1 MAGFLDKGALVYRKI
16 ISILLAIAF
25 LFTNTIYAAPSH
37 TKAKLSCLRVPL
49 AFDKSSKPLSDRITT
64 SVPETNSTLASNEG
78 LIPRKLVANIVS
90 GKKTASEILN
100 EINDGDITNEELRN
114 AKSDLY
120 GIIGLADARNF
131 NELQASLISFSKR
144 FNYLSGLGGSQREI
158 YNKMMIA
165 KSILARDA
173 ANAYLDNENADAFNA
188 LVRKAKDIRAEFIRD
203 KIRAGAIKESENSK
217 IKEADKYID
226 EWLSEK
232 NMPRY
237 IKQGIVRGML
247 EGRSDDLIFA
257 FGNGWRQFG
266 TAGIRNQ
273 AVNSSFAAV
282 LLLELEEFAQDS
294 HAPVLGGPNL
304 MNAITLLQQTATV
317 KHIISSLRSYI
328 EANPDANEVSLKDL
342 MQYSQLF
349 KRTQAAGQISI
360 ENIPDVA
367 IALPEEFKR
376 NLRNNSVTFSYDSRL
391 NGKYLAQVLAADLLD
406 AGIKVDLFE
415 NVSGMPSL
423 TRASKIYGSIFGFLI
438 SASHSEPNYN
448 GFKFVVGHLMSQ
460 VDSNFQKMIMAF
472 RDMIEYDDIA
482 LSMAL
487 SDPTD
492 SLKRNNKNLTWL
504 GKKEPLIDHENYG
517 AARKDFYTAN
527 YEHLKKRSP
536 LAILEERYPELAA
549 KFRQARLEFEMLYTA
564 FSGAG
569 ADNAESIKE
578 FLNDMGYASINTVK
592 SQTDE
597 IDGKFPAF
605 INGWKTGMP
614 DPGDVKACAVNI
626 ADYILQVAGEDLSR
640 LDAAINSINGMA
652 IAPGATD
659 PDSDR
664 MGAAL
669 KLDENTYKGATGNM
683 RNLIISEAEKAMTE
697 RGYSEVKIA
706 QVKASLESK
715 LNDKLHLTAN
725 DTWSFLTHFKF
736 KILEDQKM
744 LEKDRLYV
752 IIKSHVT
759 TSGLEGV
766 TEYWRNK
773 GYNVHVVDTWVGF
786 TLLAERADLLFNF
799 AKIAWEAISERKDGT
814 GSKAKLKELMPQLEK
829 AYSPIAGQIKA
840 IDNAMRA
847 ASLALNEDAP
857 SEQLQDALRRLYMA
871 ANIDIVCGVEES
883 NGYGEFGRIQLVEGK
898 PAELVNEHIK
908 EKDGALALYEFMEI
922 MVYLKVMNKSFHS
935 AYLEMMRDAEN
946 ITATT
951 NSYYRYVGAEGDG
964 QKVGT
969 IQAIEKELAFYAMR
983 AIDHKEA
990 ISFFEGRYKFD
1001 REKEPVEIFW
1011 DDKYDNSYRRF
1022 PEEGVRFN
1030 LVTEYKGVAYK
1041 LTVTYRPSG
1050 TGMENRDY
1058 NWAIGVISQEATL
1071 DQVEAIRRDVEIVRE
1086 QLVKDFFGEEGV
1098 TKGYLDKDKF
1108 NGILL
1113 AMNEG
1118 GFNRF
1123 REVFAKALGLDSVPD
1138 GSKINLTFT
1147 EWEEKLLQGTV
1158 SFAFTSRRLKGKIT
1172 PQAREAYAEQLK
1184 TASEANFKLWQEYLS
1199 SDEAKSYPN
1208 KVTVVV
1214 KGKPIAE
1221 IPGAMA
1227 ISWGV
1232 SVADY
1237 LTTLIEN
1244 EFGLE
1249 RSMDIACDI
1258 PDLTK
1263 LTKQF
1268 IEARLSAK
1276 GDVVTGSTQKLAL
1289 NQDIDTIGG
1298 ENKLRPQDM
1307 KDKLASNED
1316 VKVKEQ
1322 LQLILARLKK
1332 ENAISQLDDVVYGK
1346 SFEEAEALNPQWA
1359 KTGFETYKKGK
1370 EVSRLGWTLENLRW
1384 ILKNPGKVQ
1393 QVLRDAEEIRAKYKY
1408 VIFCGMGGSGLSV
1421 QTVKTTFGEPKN
1433 LTIYSLRTTDP
1444 AVIKDILEDIAG
1456 KEGSLEAALRYT
1468 YAILI
1473 SKSGTTLET
1482 VSHKEYFEG
1491 KGDAKGLFERLGIA
1505 VKGHMMVVTDKG
1517 SPMDTGRHEQREIQ
1531 LNGKGDIGGR
1541 FTSPTTNVFLLPLA
1555 LVAPEKVKAVLE
1567 KAIAVNETSNINN
1580 DTFIKLGAYLY
1591 HMASKLGKDKVTF
1604 MVPQELQDL
1613 PMWSEQ
1619 LFEESLGKDG
1629 KGVTIFYGED
1639 ISEVS
1644 LKDVRKNDR
1653 VFLRIN
1659 IGGKKTND
1667 KLWSRLEK
1675 NGYPV
1680 FEINVDDIDSIGG
1693 IMLGLQRVV
1702 ATIGYLWDIC
1712 FVDQPAVEGY
1722 KYATRKVMNKLQ
1734 PGERVEVPRDW
1745 KSASF
1750 GKLKLYYDRLMQVGA
1765 ITEKELETEV
1775 QRLGAAMDNAPAVYA
1790 AIINILKARPGFE
1803 AKELTS
1809 YGRMT
1814 EGMRGVLQ
1822 SARTDIFTNGLQMP
1836 SKFGEGPDK
1845 NHSYQQ
1851 NIEGGKDMWLSTY
1864 FMPLEIEQPEALSYD
1879 DNLIRAQTL
1888 GTVNSIVNGR
1898 RKVMLI
1904 TFDST
1909 TKDAEGDVKLF
1920 FDKVD
1925 SYLNTAAKPQSLDQ
1939 KAIRAIDSGV

>member
-1 MAGFLDKGALVYRKI
+1 MYRKI
-16 ISILLAIAF
+16 ISVLLAIAF

-49 AFDKSSKPLSDRITT
+49 VSDKGSKSLSDRITT
-64 SVPETNSTLASNEG
+64 AVLEINPVTSNAELQNMLSLYSYFEADYIKAIKFLFDMGQGHLFAQWDKPGTNDDLKKSFLGQIIEADNSYPGGLTQYRENAKYAIADAVFGVNPFKGLTPEVPEIVNIDTLNGMDEEYHKLEAYGLGISDKFSIAVVAGGRGDRLKYNGIKLGIPLDLATERRYIEHFLEAREAIEDVVNTEIPFAIMTSDDNHDSTKDLLQDLGYQVVSDNDGKAIMQKGKSKVTMVMQGLVPAVNNTNADFVLDPGNKYKLLTKPHGHGDVHMLLKRYGLVDEWVGLGKEYTLFIQDTNGQVFNSVLTGLAVTHQNKLDINFITVPREAGEAAGSITKLKGPDGTSMVYNVEYNQIAPLLKETTGKGDVADPETRKSPYPGNTNVYFVRNTVYQETLDRTKGIMPEFVNPKFTDDTKTVFEPVRLETMMQDLAKVVTPNAKVSATNYLDKREVFSPVKNDSVGAEKQLEKGNYPDHIATGAADYYKRNRKLLAQAGMKVNIEGKEQKAHGSIPYSDGARVSFYRNFSTTANDVISKIKGGSIADSSTLIIDGKEVYLEDVVINGALIIKVKPGVKLEIKDLEVQNNGWELVHLTPQEIQDPETPEYLKMRGYKLVKKDQKIIDIEEPGEYEIGSSGVLRQVNNTLASNEEV
-78 LIPRKLVANIVS
+78 IPRKLVANIVS

-100 EINDGDITNEELRN
+100 EINDDNISNEELRN

-144 FNYLSGLGGSQREI
+144 FNYLASLDGSQQEI

-165 KSILARDA
+165 RSILARDA
-173 ANAYLDNENADAFNA
+173 VNAYLDDENADALDT
-188 LVRKAKDIRAEFIRD
+188 LVRKAKDIMAEFIED
-203 KIRAGAIKESENSK
+203 KIKTGAIKESEKSK
-217 IKEADKYID
+217 IKEANKYID

-273 AVNSSFAAV
+273 AVNSSFAPV

-294 HAPVLGGPNL
+294 HAQILGGPNL

-328 EANPDANEVSLKDL
+328 EANPNANEVSLKDL

-360 ENIPDVA
+360 ENIPDVV

-376 NLRNNSVTFSYDSRL
+376 NLRNNNVTFSYDSRL
-391 NGKYLAQVLAADLLD
+391 NGKYLAQMLAADLLD
-406 AGIKVDLFE
+406 AGIKVNLFE

-423 TRASKIYGSIFGFLI
+423 TRASKVYGSIFGFLI

-472 RDMIEYDDIA
+472 RDMIEYDDIV

-487 SDPTD
+487 SDPAD
-492 SLKRNNKNLTWL
+492 SLKRSNKNLTWL
-504 GKKEPLIDHENYG
+504 GKKEPLRGHESYG

-536 LAILEERYPELAA
+536 LAILEERYPGLANE
-549 KFRQARLEFEMLYTA
+549 FRQARLEFKALYTA

-569 ADNAESIKE
+569 ADNAESIRE
-578 FLNDMGYASINTVK
+578 FLNDMGYVSINTVK
-592 SQTDE
+592 SQTDK
-597 IDGKFPAF
+597 IDGRFPAF

-614 DPGDVKACAVNI
+614 DPGDVRACAVNV

-640 LDAAINSINGMA
+640 LDEAIDSINGMD

-683 RNLIISEAEKAMTE
+683 RDLIISEVEKTMTE
-697 RGYSEVKIA
+697 RGYLQPKIT
-706 QVKASLESK
+706 QVKTDLGSK

-725 DTWSFLTHFKF
+725 DAWSFLTHFKF
-736 KILEDQKM
+736 KILEDQEM
-744 LEKDRLYV
+744 LEKDKLYV

-766 TEYWRNK
+766 AEYWRNK

-786 TLLAERADLLFNF
+786 TLLAERADLLFDF
-799 AKIAWEAISERKDGT
+799 AKVAWEAISRRKDSMGN
-814 GSKAKLKELMPQLEK
+814 SAKLKELMPQLEK
-829 AYSPIAGQIKA
+829 AYGPIAGQINV
-840 IDNAMRA
+840 IDNAMHA
-847 ASLALNEDAP
+847 ARLALNEGAS
-857 SEQLQDALRRLYMA
+857 SEQLQDALRKLYVA

-883 NGYGEFGRIQLVEGK
+883 NGYGEFGRIQLADGK

-935 AYLEMMRDAEN
+935 AYLEMMRDAGN

-951 NSYYRYVGAEGDG
+951 NSYHRYVGAEGEG

-969 IQAIEKELAFYAMR
+969 IQAIEKELAFYTMWAL
-983 AIDHKEA
+983 DHKEA
-990 ISFFEGRYKFD
+990 ISFFGGRYKFD

-1058 NWAIGVISQEATL
+1058 NWAIGVIPHEATL

-1123 REVFAKALGLDSVPD
+1123 REVFAKALGLDSVLD
-1138 GSKINLTFT
+1138 GSKVNLTFT
-1147 EWEEKLLQGTV
+1147 EREEKLLQRTS

-1172 PQAREAYAEQLK
+1172 PQAREAYAEQFK
-1184 TASEANFKLWQEYLS
+1184 MASKANFKLWQEYLS

-1214 KGKPIAE
+1214 KGKPIAK
-1221 IPGAMA
+1221 IPRAMA

-1249 RSMDIACDI
+1249 RSMDIVCDI

-1263 LTKQF
+1263 LIKQF
-1268 IEARLSAK
+1268 IDS
-1276 GDVVTGSTQKLAL
+1276 
-1289 NQDIDTIGG
+1289 
-1298 ENKLRPQDM
+1298 
-1307 KDKLASNED
+1307 ED
-1316 VKVKEQ
+1316 
-1322 LQLILARLKK
+1322 
-1332 ENAISQLDDVVYGK
+1332 
-1346 SFEEAEALNPQWA
+1346 
-1359 KTGFETYKKGK
+1359 
-1370 EVSRLGWTLENLRW
+1370 
-1384 ILKNPGKVQ
+1384 
-1393 QVLRDAEEIRAKYKY
+1393 
-1408 VIFCGMGGSGLSV
+1408 
-1421 QTVKTTFGEPKN
+1421 
-1433 LTIYSLRTTDP
+1433 
-1444 AVIKDILEDIAG
+1444 
-1456 KEGSLEAALRYT
+1456 
-1468 YAILI
+1468 
-1473 SKSGTTLET
+1473 
-1482 VSHKEYFEG
+1482 
-1491 KGDAKGLFERLGIA
+1491 
-1505 VKGHMMVVTDKG
+1505 
-1517 SPMDTGRHEQREIQ
+1517 
-1531 LNGKGDIGGR
+1531 
-1541 FTSPTTNVFLLPLA
+1541 
-1555 LVAPEKVKAVLE
+1555 
-1567 KAIAVNETSNINN
+1567 NIN
-1580 DTFIKLGAYLY
+1580 
-1591 HMASKLGKDKVTF
+1591 M
-1604 MVPQELQDL
+1604 
-1613 PMWSEQ
+1613 
-1619 LFEESLGKDG
+1619 
-1629 KGVTIFYGED
+1629 
-1639 ISEVS
+1639 
-1644 LKDVRKNDR
+1644 LKQAARAAFN
-1653 VFLRIN
+1653 
-1659 IGGKKTND
+1659 
-1667 KLWSRLEK
+1667 
-1675 NGYPV
+1675 Y
-1680 FEINVDDIDSIGG
+1680 SI
-1693 IMLGLQRVV
+1693 
-1702 ATIGYLWDIC
+1702 
-1712 FVDQPAVEGY
+1712 
-1722 KYATRKVMNKLQ
+1722 
-1734 PGERVEVPRDW
+1734 
-1745 KSASF
+1745 
-1750 GKLKLYYDRLMQVGA
+1750 
-1765 ITEKELETEV
+1765 
-1775 QRLGAAMDNAPAVYA
+1775 
-1790 AIINILKARPGFE
+1790 
-1803 AKELTS
+1803 
-1809 YGRMT
+1809 
-1814 EGMRGVLQ
+1814 
-1822 SARTDIFTNGLQMP
+1822 
-1836 SKFGEGPDK
+1836 
-1845 NHSYQQ
+1845 
-1851 NIEGGKDMWLSTY
+1851 
-1864 FMPLEIEQPEALSYD
+1864 
-1879 DNLIRAQTL
+1879 
-1888 GTVNSIVNGR
+1888 
-1898 RKVMLI
+1898 
-1904 TFDST
+1904 
-1909 TKDAEGDVKLF
+1909 
-1920 FDKVD
+1920 
-1925 SYLNTAAKPQSLDQ
+1925 DQ
-1939 KAIRAIDSGV
+1939 KAVRAIGSGM